1 MAHHTVVVSSD
12 LWFVA
17 YTESRGVVHY
27 GLAAAPATIT
37 TGQENIETFATEAEL
52 EARVN
57 EIKGPGW
64 YAPTDNNSIDP
75 VSNVT

>member
-1 MAHHTVVVSSD
+1 MAHHTVDVSSD

-17 YTESRGVVHY
+17 YTESRGIVHY
-27 GLAAAPATIT
+27 GLAEAPATIT
-37 TGQENIETFATEAEL
+37 TGQEYIETFATEAEL

-64 YAPTDNNSIDP
+64 YAPADNNPIDQ